1 MCSRPRGVGSC
12 GHAPAACCVR
22 SAASSRSASCGD
34 KVLGTVRGTAPA
46 ARSRDRLEPPC
57 RRVDRSRGIGM
68 TCTGVPPRATRYA
81 YKPDTNDGRLAIVR
95 ADGPDSRPVST
106 HRVYRLIGEVAG
118 CGLGLGT
125 ASKLGALPVRA
136 GARGG
141 RAPMLYSSQV
151 QQRARITAD
160 HGGPLGTAER
170 SLTLA
175 CAAVHGQ
182 VPVSGGQGVA
192 GSNPAVPTV
201 FRTLL
206 RHVQQQY
213 SSTRGRLLKS
223 ACGL

>member
-1 MCSRPRGVGSC
+1 MRRRAVVPY
-12 GHAPAACCVR
+12 A
-22 SAASSRSASCGD
+22 
-34 KVLGTVRGTAPA
+34 TATSGQPLPYLPLPM
-46 ARSRDRLEPPC
+46 AR
-57 RRVDRSRGIGM
+57 
-68 TCTGVPPRATRYA
+68 TGVPAGE
-81 YKPDTNDGRLAIVR
+81 GR
-95 ADGPDSRPVST
+95 T
-106 HRVYRLIGEVAG
+106 
-118 CGLGLGT
+118 
-125 ASKLGALPVRA
+125 ALPIFQTRTRRQCVVC
-136 GARGG
+136 GS
-141 RAPMLYSSQV
+141 APTLYSSQV

-175 CAAVHGQ
+175 YAAVHGQ